1 MDYEIQKFISEKEDQ
16 YFDRKSARIKP
27 RDIMKHIVAFAN
39 ADGGKLVIGIEDDGT
54 ISGFKFQGAI
64 DPWICVNK
72 VDAFIESFLNQST
85 LELCYETRKSSYGG
99 IYDND
104 F

>member
-27 RDIMKHIVAFAN
+27 RDIIKHIVAFAN

-64 DPWICVNK
+64 DPDEYVLAINSMTK
-72 VDAFIESFLNQST
+72 P
-85 LELCYETRKSSYGG
+85 
-99 IYDND
+99 
-104 F
+104 

>member
-27 RDIMKHIVAFAN
+27 RDIIKHIVAFAN

-72 VDAFIESFLNQST
+72 VDSFFESFF
-85 LELCYETRKSSYGG
+85 ETNPLSSCFM
-99 IYDND
+99 ISDNRQTKNV
-104 F
+104 